1 MKTLI
6 SVLTLIMYCSVAHAQ
21 LPVKVATDQ
30 QALLKSDNPQLQRN
44 KELAF
49 NFWRNVLQ
57 AKNMKDADKYMA
69 RDYIQHNPS
78 VPTGRKA
85 FVDFFSQFKQQPVK
99 PTIDNLVSIVAERD
113 LVVLAFRRTLKDP
126 KNKDKTYTTT
136 WFDMLRIKNGKI
148 VKHWDCG
155 TR

>member
-1 MKTLI
+1 MKTLV
-6 SVLTLIMYCSVAHAQ
+6 SVVAILFICTVAHAQ
-21 LPVKVATDQ
+21 VPVKVATDQ

-44 KELAF
+44 KELVF
-49 NFWRNVLQ
+49 NFWREVLQ
-57 AKNMKDADKYMA
+57 ARNMTNIDKYMA
-69 RDYIQHNPS
+69 KDYIQHNPD
-78 VPTGRKA
+78 VATGRKA
-85 FVDFFSQFKQQPVK
+85 FVDFFSQFKKQPVK

-126 KNKDKTYTTT
+126 KNKNKTYTTT

-148 VKHWDCG
+148 VEHWDCA